1 MLLIILSLIFAP
13 IVFAIGVYITQNV
26 KFNRLIFLLQAFQTV
41 MFLRLLYLW
50 RSSGTI
56 MFNLGGWQ
64 DGIAIELKLGD
75 INMLFLAMVSIS
87 FWYVLFYVWEKRK
100 DDHKFLFFTL
110 FLQGSLYA
118 MFCVNDLFTMYIL
131 LELNTIIS
139 SILIIYKKDGESI
152 RAGFYYLI
160 YNSLAMSIYFLGVII
175 MYIKFG
181 TLNIT
186 MITANAHL
194 YQSQAIFK
202 FAIGLFIAAFAMKS
216 AIVPLFSWLP
226 IAHGSAP
233 SSISA
238 ILSGLIVKTG
248 VYGLMLTLSIFKSNE
263 LCNLLFVLGVLTSIV
278 GFLYAITQLDI
289 KKILAY
295 HTVSQVGLIIIGIS
309 AYNEVANL
317 GALLHIFNHFLF
329 KSLLF
334 LCAGAIISASSE
346 RNIKHIHSVFRKSK
360 TISFGLIVGMLAI
373 TGMPLFNGYIGKT
386 MIKAGD
392 YMIDARLIFHI
403 INMGTVISFVKLSTI
418 LIRKKPEK
426 LDEIDHLSDVLIDD
440 LEEKPEE
447 EVFVVDGFKKLSIIY
462 MSILTI
468 ASYFGERILFK
479 SQYIMSYM
487 FSSLKLIESMLTYAV
502 YISLGVL
509 IYKYVIIKFVK
520 EERKFTGGFQEASA
534 MFVIFIGMILGFV
547 KYFV

>member
-1 MLLIILSLIFAP
+1 MLLIILSLIFSP
-13 IVFAIGVYITQNV
+13 IVFAIGVYIIQNS
-26 KFNRLIFLLQAFQTV
+26 KFNRLIFLLQTFQSV
-41 MFLRLLYLW
+41 MFIWLLYLW
-50 RSSGTI
+50 DFNDNVA
-56 MFNLGGWQ
+56 FNLGGWK
-64 DGIAIELKLGD
+64 DGIAIELKLGY
-75 INMLFLAMVSIS
+75 INMLFLAMVAIS
-87 FWYVLFYVWEKRK
+87 FWYVFFYVWDKRK

-110 FLQGSLYA
+110 FLQGSLFA
-118 MFCVNDLFTMYIL
+118 MFCVNDLFTMYVL

-186 MITANAHL
+186 VITANAHL
-194 YQSQAIFK
+194 YQSETIFK
-202 FAIGLFIAAFAMKS
+202 FAIGLFISAFAMKS

-226 IAHGSAP
+226 IAHSSAP

-238 ILSGLIVKTG
+238 LLSGLIVKTG
-248 VYGLMLTLSIFKSNE
+248 VYGLILTLSIFDSRD
-263 LCNLLFVLGVLTSIV
+263 LCKLLFVLGVLTSVI

-309 AYNEVANL
+309 SYTEVANL
-317 GALLHIFNHFLF
+317 GALVHIFNHFLF

-346 RNIKHIHSVFRKSK
+346 RNIKHIHGVFRKSK

-373 TGMPLFNGYIGKT
+373 TGMPFLNGYIGKS

-392 YMIDARLIFHI
+392 YMIDARIIFHI
-403 INMGTVISFVKLSTI
+403 INMGTAVSFVKLSTI

-426 LDEIDHLSDVLIDD
+426 IDEIEHLSDTLIND
-440 LEEKPEE
+440 LGEKAEE
-447 EVFVVDGFKKLSIIY
+447 EVFVVSGFKKISIIY

-468 ASYFGERILFK
+468 ASYFAQRILFK
-479 SQYIMSYM
+479 SEYIMTYI
-487 FSSLKLIESMLTYAV
+487 FKSSKLMES
-502 YISLGVL
+502 IL
-509 IYKYVIIKFVK
+509 IYCLYIVIAVFIYKNIVLKYVKS
-520 EERKFTGGFQEASA
+520 ERHFTGGFQEASA
-534 MFVIFIGMILGFV
+534 MFVIFISMMLAFV

>member
-1 MLLIILSLIFAP
+1 MLLILLSLIFVP
-13 IVFAIGVYITQNV
+13 IVFAIGIYITQNV
-26 KFNRLIFLLQAFQTV
+26 KFNRLIFVLQAMQSAL
-41 MFLRLLYLW
+41 FLRLLYLW
-50 RSSGTI
+50 SKTGTI
-56 MFNLGGWQ
+56 AFNLGGWL

-75 INMLFLAMVSIS
+75 INMLFFAMVTIS
-87 FWYVLFYVWEKRK
+87 FWYVALYVWEKRK
-100 DDHKFLFFTL
+100 NDHKFLFFTF

-139 SILIIYKKDGESI
+139 SILIIYKKDGEAI

-186 MITANAHL
+186 MITANAYL
-194 YQSQAIFK
+194 YQSQTIFK
-202 FAIGLFIAAFAMKS
+202 FAIGLFISAFAMKS

-226 IAHGSAP
+226 IAHSSAP

-238 ILSGLIVKTG
+238 LLSGLIVKTG
-248 VYGLMLTLSIFKSNE
+248 VYGLIMTLSIFNNKD
-263 LCNLLFVLGVLTSIV
+263 LCNLLFVLGVLTSII

-295 HTVSQVGLIIIGIS
+295 HTVSQIGLIVIGIS
-309 AYNEVANL
+309 AYNEAANL

-346 RNIKHIHSVFRKSK
+346 RNIKNIHSIFKKSK
-360 TISFGLIVGMLAI
+360 IISFGLIVGMLAI
-373 TGMPLFNGYIGKT
+373 TGMPFFNGYIGKSL
-386 MIKAGD
+386 IKAGD
-392 YMIDARLIFHI
+392 YMIDAKIIFHI
-403 INMGTVISFVKLSTI
+403 INMGTVISFVKLSSI
-418 LIRKKPEK
+418 LIKKKPEK
-426 LDEIDHLSDVLIDD
+426 LDEIDHLTDVLIGD
-440 LEEKPEE
+440 LGVKEED
-447 EVFVVDGFKKLSIIY
+447 VFIVDGFKKASILY
-462 MSILTI
+462 MSLLTI
-468 ASYFGERILFK
+468 ISYFGERVLFGSLPSMK
-479 SQYIMSYM
+479 YIFKNSN
-487 FSSLKLIESMLTYAV
+487 IVESMLIYMV
-502 YISLGVL
+502 YIILGVL
-509 IYKYVIIKFVK
+509 IYKHVVLKFVK
-520 EERKFTGGFQEASA
+520 KERKYSGGFQEASA
-534 MFVIFIGMILGFV
+534 MFVVFIGVILGFV